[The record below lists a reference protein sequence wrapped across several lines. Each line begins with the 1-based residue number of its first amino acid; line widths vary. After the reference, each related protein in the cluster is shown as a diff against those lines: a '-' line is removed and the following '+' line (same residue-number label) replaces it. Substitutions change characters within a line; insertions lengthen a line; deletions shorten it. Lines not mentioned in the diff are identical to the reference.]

1 MIYLDRIFERL
12 GVKVNHD
19 ADRIGFIGD
28 HVPDEDELDAILA
41 RMRPDPIQ
49 YTEGGGKRLKII
61 TTNTPAKAAY
71 PAPASPAAE
80 VLPIGNDPGP
90 AKESLRA
97 KYRRL
102 RAEVESRKEASD
114 EKKESSKKE

>member
-1 MIYLDRIFERL
+1 MNYLDRIFERL
-12 GVKVNHD
+12 GMKVNHD

-61 TTNTPAKAAY
+61 TTNTPAKAPD
-71 PAPASPAAE
+71 PAPATAPPE
-80 VLPIGNDPGP
+80 PVR
-90 AKESLRA
+90 ESLRE

-102 RAEVESRKEASD
+102 RAEVERLKEASD